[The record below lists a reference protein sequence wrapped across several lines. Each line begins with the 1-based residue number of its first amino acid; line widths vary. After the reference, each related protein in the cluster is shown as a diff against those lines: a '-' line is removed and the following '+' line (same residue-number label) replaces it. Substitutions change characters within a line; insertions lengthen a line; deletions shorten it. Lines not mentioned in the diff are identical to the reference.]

1 MILRTLHIA
10 SRSLLAQQKAID
22 VVSQNVANVNT
33 PGYSRQNPELASDAP
48 DKIGGHYFGNG
59 VSLSNI
65 SRSLDPLLQ
74 LAQIRS
80 GSLTA
85 FSQTLHKG
93 LANVEA
99 IFGNLDSPGLTN
111 TIDAFFSAQQQLAN
125 SPQDPIARLDLRS
138 RANDM
143 TITISGMQ
151 ERLLQRQQSADLEIK
166 PVLNQINTLLNH
178 IAGLNKN
185 IIQAES
191 ANQLAG
197 GANDLHDQRDIAVLE
212 LSKLIPIQQV
222 ATNNSG
228 LLLQTPGG
236 DLLVGSDFAR
246 TLTTGVIAGSSFK
259 SVVFVDNGVPASGFE
274 SGGQL
279 GALMSLRDGKLAD
292 YNQLLD
298 SLAKNLIFSV
308 NQLHTGGA
316 GSTSATKYV
325 SELASGNPA
334 AAVNSDVNIPFAANV
349 IDGKFTVHVLDTTPP
364 TNPGGIDINI
374 IAGTTTLNQI
384 ASDISAIPGVSASVD
399 ALGYLTIDGGANRI
413 VFANDTSN
421 FLAAYEINT
430 FFHGGNASNI
440 NVSTAIKN
448 DAGLISTASADN
460 TTSAVAQS
468 DNSIA
473 LEILALRD
481 QAVSVDGTIPSN
493 LVERGALLAST
504 YGLDIAASKQQLSFR
519 EAEALSISNQQKAVS
534 GVNLDE
540 ELVNMMIFQRAY
552 EASAKVIQT
561 SNEMLASLMTLIR

>member
-33 PGYSRQNPELASDAP
+33 PGYSRQSPKLASDAP
-48 DKIGGHYFGNG
+48 DKIGGHNFGNG

-65 SRSLDPLLQ
+65 SRSADHLLQ

-99 IFGNLDSPGLTN
+99 VFGNLDSPGLTN

-138 RANDM
+138 RANDL

-151 ERLLQRQQSADLEIK
+151 ERILQRQQSADLEIE
-166 PVLNQINTLLNH
+166 PVLNQINSLLSH
-178 IAGLNKN
+178 IAQLNKN
-185 IIQAES
+185 IMRSES
-191 ANQLAG
+191 SNKLAG
-197 GANDLHDQRDIAVLE
+197 GANDLRDQRDIAILQ
-212 LSKLIPIQQV
+212 LAKLIPVQQV
-222 ATNNSG
+222 TTNNGG
-228 LLLQTPGG
+228 LLLQTAGG
-236 DLLVGSDFAR
+236 DLLVGGDVAR
-246 TLTTGVIAGSSFK
+246 SLTTGVIAGSSFK
-259 SVVFVDNGVPASGFE
+259 SVIFADNGQPASGFE
-274 SGGQL
+274 DGGQL
-279 GALMSLRDGKLAD
+279 GALMSLRDSKLAG

-308 NQLHTGGA
+308 NQLHSGGTG
-316 GSTSATKYV
+316 SISVTKYV

-334 AAVNSDVNIPFAANV
+334 AAVNSDVNIPFASNI
-349 IDGKFTVHVLDTTPP
+349 IDGKFTVHVLDANPP

-374 IAGTTTLNQI
+374 IAGTTSLNQI
-384 ASDISAIPGVSASVD
+384 AADISAIPGVTATVD
-399 ALGYLTIDGGANRI
+399 ALGHLTIDGGANRI
-413 VFANDTSN
+413 VFGNDTSN

-440 NVSTAIKN
+440 SVSAAIQN
-448 DAGLISTASADN
+448 DVSLISTAAADN
-460 TTSAVAQS
+460 TTSSVAQS

-481 QAVSVDGTIPSN
+481 QAVSVDGTTPSN

-504 YGLDIAASKQQLSFR
+504 YGLDIAASKQRLSFR

-540 ELVNMMIFQRAY
+540 ELVNMMVFQRAY
-552 EASAKVIQT
+552 EASAKVIQS
-561 SNEMLASLMTLIR
+561 SNEMLSSLMALIR